1 VADVDSRIKSIQEQ
15 FEIVIK
21 EQNDIAFSSD
31 DSEFS
36 EDLKFTDDGNLQTVQ
51 DICTNWINDI
61 EQDQGRVSLS
71 SFSEAYCSKIYK
83 INLSYLQLKYKL
95 IESEALLETKTKQLD
110 SKSLNEVKSQ
120 IKSKPEL

>member
-1 VADVDSRIKSIQEQ
+1 MADVDSRIKSIQEQ

-51 DICTNWINDI
+51 DICTN
-61 EQDQGRVSLS
+61 
-71 SFSEAYCSKIYK
+71 
-83 INLSYLQLKYKL
+83 
-95 IESEALLETKTKQLD
+95 
-110 SKSLNEVKSQ
+110 
-120 IKSKPEL
+120 

>member
-1 VADVDSRIKSIQEQ
+1 MADVDSRIKSIQEQ

-71 SFSEAYCSKIYK
+71 SFSEAYCIKIYK

-120 IKSKPEL
+120 SKSKPEL